1 MVCPAVAAAAA
12 IVLPGVTHHFSFCEV
27 GVNMMRTK
35 TSKPLLA
42 MLALLLHFPA
52 FTTFTADV
60 FSGGSDRHCC
70 CRGRS
75 SGGITRPHQSAAA
88 PLRRYHVSPAI
99 RPFSASEMLTN
110 TKKSGGVTHSWSDFN
125 MRQQH
130 DPQKDRSWIR
140 TTTASRTMLNAWSPV
155 HSWPSSSAVGPVV
168 NGTMGSSGSGAPPQ
182 HGNTTHN
189 NNINSEAAPLP
200 PVAGDIRRLPTD
212 IIRAR
217 TGRRAWAEPRAGEV
231 GKGKEGGGGETHV
244 TRGNFVDVFRDSA
257 PYIRAYQG
265 AVMVAH
271 IGGDVVEN
279 PDFFSLMDD
288 WRLLSLLGVRT
299 GTWAGTRVA

>member
-1 MVCPAVAAAAA
+1 M
-12 IVLPGVTHHFSFCEV
+12 IKMK
-27 GVNMMRTK
+27 NNR
-35 TSKPLLA
+35 LLLI

-60 FSGGSDRHCC
+60 FSGGSSSYCC

-75 SGGITRPHQSAAA
+75 SGDITRPRRSATAS
-88 PLRRYHVSPAI
+88 LRRYGCSPAV
-99 RPFSASEMLTN
+99 RRVSASEMLT
-110 TKKSGGVTHSWSDFN
+110 KSAKSRGVEPSWSGFN
-125 MRQQH
+125 MRLQH

-140 TTTASRTMLNAWSPV
+140 TTTASRTGTTLNAWSPV
-155 HSWPSSSAVGPVV
+155 HSWPPSPAVGPVV
-168 NGTMGSSGSGAPPQ
+168 NGTMGSNGGGSLPQ
-182 HGNTTHN
+182 HGNTTHSN
-189 NNINSEAAPLP
+189 DINSEAAPLP
-200 PVAGDIRRLPTD
+200 PVVGDIRRLSTD

-217 TGRRAWAEPRAGEV
+217 TGRRALTEPRAGEE
-231 GKGKEGGGGETHV
+231 GKGKEGNGGETRV

-271 IGGDVVEN
+271 IGGDVVEH

-299 GTWAGTRVA
+299 ET